1 MSVKQTAWQIMI
13 GCILLVAGIWLVQ
26 TASMQPIGL
35 KKMMA
40 IPILLVILAIVA
52 VLIKRYMNGEQIW
65 MSAIYLL
72 IAFTFLNNAFFSI
85 SVGFFSLFLYRMML
99 ILVFAL
105 FIWRMREKGT
115 YISQWQNIRVKG
127 ILGFFAAWF
136 LYGLLSLLWAHSVTD
151 GLKYMSL
158 LAMGMGF
165 VFIVVMYI
173 QRMDQLVTFYTIWL
187 MMTVFVMGIG
197 FYNHFTLNHL
207 PNTSLYL
214 GPVYKQHYPTSVFFN
229 QNDFATFLSISFF
242 LYFACMR
249 QMKNGYVKAFGLL
262 GAISAL
268 YLILLTESRASLLG
282 VFAGVAVYVWLLMPR
297 LLKKWSLVA
306 LCGLGV
312 VFIAVFSA
320 KIYSVFY
327 DLFLASQVAHS
338 FSEPLPS
345 NIARAN
351 LIKNAW
357 HFFANSYGFG
367 VGAGNVS
374 YYLAH
379 FSIFDTD
386 QVVEVHNWLLEIM
399 TNFGFAMMLG
409 YISVYAYLMVT
420 LYKQYQMADTRSAK
434 MIIEGLFA
442 AMLSFLV
449 SSISPSSV
457 SNLYFHWVFLGL
469 VIAAVNM
476 LKNKQRLRY
485 W

>member
-13 GCILLVAGIWLVQ
+13 GCILFAVGIGRVQ
-26 TASMQPIGL
+26 MASVQPVGL
-35 KKMMA
+35 KKMVA
-40 IPILLVILAIVA
+40 VPVILLILSAA
-52 VLIKRYMNGEQIW
+52 LVLMKLYMNGEQIF

-72 IAFTFLNNAFFSI
+72 IALTFFNNAFFSI
-85 SVGFFSLFLYRMML
+85 SAGFFSLFLYRIML
-99 ILVFAL
+99 IAAFAL
-105 FIWRMREKGT
+105 FLWRMRDKGS
-115 YISQWQNIRVKG
+115 YISQWQQIRVKG

-136 LYGLLSLLWAHSVTD
+136 LYGLISLLWAHSVTD

-165 VFIVVMYI
+165 VFLIVMYI
-173 QRMDQLVTFYTIWL
+173 QRLDQVVTFYSIWL
-187 MMTVFVMGIG
+187 VMTVFVMGIG

-214 GPVYKQHYPTSVFFN
+214 GPAYKQHYPTSVFFN

-242 LYFACMR
+242 LYLACMR
-249 QMKNGYVKAFGLL
+249 QMKNGYLKVFGFL
-262 GAISAL
+262 GAIAAL

-282 VFAGVAVYVWLLMPR
+282 IFAGVAIYVWLLLPR
-297 LLKKWSLVA
+297 FLKKWSIIAASALVVI
-306 LCGLGV
+306 G
-312 VFIAVFSA
+312 IAVFSA

-357 HFFANSYGFG
+357 HFFTNSYGFG

-386 QVVEVHNWLLEIM
+386 QVVEVHNWLLEVM
-399 TNFGFAMMLG
+399 TNFGFAIMLG
-409 YISVYAYLMVT
+409 YISVYAYLMFT
-420 LYKQYQMADTRSAK
+420 LYKQYQWADSRSAK

-476 LKNKQRLRY
+476 LKNKQRLKL